1 MAAAAPFAEYAGQRL
16 CLASQHQKE
25 RALSRPFQAAL
36 GLTLVI
42 AEELETDAFGS
53 FSGEHARLNGP
64 QTTCLLK
71 AQAGMALTGLDLGLA
86 SEGSFGPHPAL
97 PLLAVGIE
105 CLTFVDG
112 PRSLVIQESRISART
127 NFRQLQLRPGDDLDG
142 WLQQVGFPS
151 HGLLVRPLQP
161 SALEA
166 APIVAKG
173 LQTRD
178 ALEQAIRSAAALSED
193 GQVQVDTDMRAH
205 VNPTRMAAIR
215 SLGFQLVRR
224 LRHPCPACGAP
235 GWGLLDRVPGLPCDW
250 CGRPTQRIAQEVFG
264 CSACDHRQVHPRRD
278 GLRVADPGHCESCN
292 P

>member
-16 CLASQHQKE
+16 CLASQHLKE

-53 FSGEHARLNGP
+53 FSGEHARLN
-64 QTTCLLK
+64 
-71 AQAGMALTGLDLGLA
+71 
-86 SEGSFGPHPAL
+86 GPHPAL